1 MIQIDGKTLDLTNPS
16 SWGNNVQIKYGGFI
30 QQTQNGVTTRFGH
43 EPKCASITMT
53 LLVDPPKP
61 APCNC
66 NFKGN

>member
-1 MIQIDGKTLDLTNPS
+1 MIQIDGKTLDLTKPA

-30 QQTQNGVTTRFGH
+30 QQTQNGVTTRV
-43 EPKCASITMT
+43 EPCKPNCASLTQL

-66 NFKGN
+66 KGN